1 MYMYMY
7 IHACT
12 VHVHLHVFTFF
23 VYCTCTGRKKEMERF
38 VIELQHMTEQ
48 TKRKRGAIII
58 SGSGGIGKTKLLRAM
73 KAKASSMGFR

>member
-1 MYMYMY
+1 MYCPYLPL
-7 IHACT
+7 H
-12 VHVHLHVFTFF
+12 VHVHV
-23 VYCTCTGRKKEMERF
+23 GRKKEMERF